1 MVSMGKKIAIT
12 GAAGNLGSLLAQF
25 LLAQELH
32 LLEHVT
38 PISEELRSRDNV
50 QVFRGDLA
58 DSASLD
64 PFLFGVDCLVH
75 FAGVLF
81 MNAPEKFLPIT
92 NTLYL
97 KNLVQSGER
106 QGVKRII
113 LISFPHVEGE
123 STSANPARGHLE
135 GHPQSVHAQT
145 RLEEEKYLFER
156 GGLAGFEAVSLRVGM
171 VYGQGILMIDTAHWL
186 AKYGFLGSWDEP
198 TEVHLI
204 STEDFLEATKA
215 ACLKNGIQGIYH
227 LGDEGVQTLQEF
239 FVDLTQDWGVYSPMR
254 MPLPLIYCAAFMCEK
269 WSAMTGR
276 RALLTRDFITIGRAS
291 YYGDTLRMRAE
302 LLPQLRYLRY
312 QDKLNSAS
320 FSLGQ

>member
-1 MVSMGKKIAIT
+1 MGKKIAIT

-25 LLAQELH
+25 LVEHELN

-38 PISEELRSRDNV
+38 PVSEELRGRDHV

-64 PFLFGVDCLVH
+64 PFLCGVDCLVH

-92 NTLYL
+92 NTLYF
-97 KNLVQSGER
+97 KNLVQAAER
-106 QGVKRII
+106 QGVQRII

-123 STSANPARGHLE
+123 STSINPARGHLH

-156 GGLAGFEAVSLRVGM
+156 GSQAPFEAVALRVGM
-171 VYGQGILMIDTAHWL
+171 VYGEGILMIDAAHWL
-186 AKYGFLGSWDEP
+186 AKYGLLGIWDEP
-198 TEVHLI
+198 TELHLI
-204 STEDFLEATKA
+204 STEDFLEATKR
-215 ACLKNGIQGIYH
+215 ACLKEGIQGIYH
-227 LGDEGVQTLQEF
+227 LGDDGVQTLQEF
-239 FVDLTQDWGVYSPMR
+239 FTDLTQYWELPRPIR
-254 MPLPLIYCAAFMCEK
+254 MPLPLIYFAAFICGK

-291 YYGDTLRMRAE
+291 YYGDTARMRSE
-302 LLPQLRYLRY
+302 LLPFLRYPHY
-312 QDKLNSAS
+312 QDKLHPES
-320 FSLGQ
+320 F